1 MLLICI
7 VLQILWLEFLLLRTI
22 STKLLRILTIF
33 SSINQSFP
41 FAWLLML
48 FPISFNTDE
57 FLFGDFNV
65 HNIVDLVVELI
76 DLMNTAIIFNLKQP
90 Y

>member
-1 MLLICI
+1 
-7 VLQILWLEFLLLRTI
+7 
-22 STKLLRILTIF
+22 
-33 SSINQSFP
+33 
-41 FAWLLML
+41 ML

-76 DLMNTAIIFNLKQP
+76 DLMNTAIIFLSQTTLLTE
-90 Y
+90 